1 MSKIQFQSVNTL
13 PEFYK
18 VFKIIEKI
26 GNFYPDFGNWYFDK
40 VIPDAVIYS
49 KKLFIHP
56 TRVFNELNSSY
67 WSAWSWKTCTQN
79 AINNLK
85 LKCYNCDYDLD
96 YLKKEVICHIK

>member
-40 VIPDAVIYS
+40 VIPGVLINQDEIFIA
-49 KKLFIHP
+49 KK
-56 TRVFNELNSSY
+56 
-67 WSAWSWKTCTQN
+67 WKNIRCM
-79 AINNLK
+79 
-85 LKCYNCDYDLD
+85 YN
-96 YLKKEVICHIK
+96 